1 MGCKFNL
8 YAVEKEKK
16 NRIKRERRLKERE
29 EEEMESLSRDMLRK
43 LQQA

>member
-16 NRIKRERRLKERE
+16 IKRERRLKERE